1 MSQGN
6 APRPLSFY
14 KWFVGLTCLLAIFME
29 VLDTSVANV
38 ALSNIQGTFAAGTD
52 EITWVIT
59 SYLVANAVILPIAGW
74 LGNFFGRKRLYLT
87 CLGIFTLA
95 SLGSG
100 AAQSLSF
107 LILMRVIQGLAG
119 GAMVPLSQA
128 ITFEAF
134 PAEEQGYAAAIYG
147 IGAIC
152 GPILGP
158 LLGGWITDNWSWPWI
173 FYINIPV
180 GIIAFT
186 LGMVFLKDPAYL
198 EKPKGRVDY
207 WSFLFIAVGLGC
219 LEVFLNRGERY
230 DWLASNFVKV
240 FLGLAVLGIVL
251 FIWRS
256 LTAKNPLVDIRIF
269 KLPEF
274 ASGMFLIFMAGVG
287 MYGTFVCLPIF
298 VQSLLN
304 FTPTWAGI
312 ILAPSGVTSMLAMG
326 LAGYLVGKVHV
337 RVLVGAGFAC
347 MSYGCYLLTRVG
359 LASDVRSMAVAMCVF
374 GFGMGLVLV
383 PIASESIRRIPPELV
398 GTATGMFN
406 LMRNE
411 GGSVG
416 IAICATLLAQRSQFH
431 HARLAEHVNLF
442 NGILQHHAVGL
453 VNGLFPRAGL
463 DPTSLPSLAAGL
475 LGAEVTRQAYLL
487 SFLDV
492 FAFLAAAL
500 ALSLPFV
507 MLMKH
512 FKSDGTARRMPH

>member
-1 MSQGN
+1 MS
-6 APRPLSFY
+6 APGGSY
-14 KWFVGLTCLLAIFME
+14 KWLVGFTCLLGIFME

-38 ALSNIQGTFAAGTD
+38 ALSNIQGSFAAGTD
-52 EITWVIT
+52 EVTWVIT
-59 SYLVANAVILPIAGW
+59 SYLVANAIILPITGW

-107 LILMRVIQGLAG
+107 LIFMRVVQGLAG

-134 PAEEQGYAAAIYG
+134 PSEEQGYAAAIYG

-180 GIIAFT
+180 GLVAFVAA
-186 LGMVFLKDPAYL
+186 MAFVKDPSYL

-207 WSFLFIAVGLGC
+207 WSLLFIAVGLGC
-219 LEVFLNRGERY
+219 LELFLNRGERY
-230 DWLASNFVKV
+230 DWFASTIVQV
-240 FLGLAVLGIVL
+240 FLGLAVLGIAL

-256 LTAKNPLVDIRIF
+256 LTAENPLVDLRIF
-269 KLPEF
+269 RLPEF
-274 ASGMFLIFMAGVG
+274 SGGMALIFVAGMG
-287 MYGTFVCLPIF
+287 MYGTFICVPIF
-298 VQSLLN
+298 VQTFLH

-312 ILAPSGVTSMLAMG
+312 VLAPAGACSMLAMA
-326 LAGYLVGKVHV
+326 LAGFLVGKVHV
-337 RVLVGAGFAC
+337 RILVGAGFVS
-347 MSYGCYLLTRVG
+347 MSAGVWLLTRISLSTDVAF
-359 LASDVRSMAVAMCVF
+359 LALAMCMF

-383 PIASESIRRIPPELV
+383 PIGSESIRRIPPQLV

-416 IAICATLLAQRSQFH
+416 IALCTTVLAQRAQFH
-431 HARLAEHVNLF
+431 HARLAEHVTMF
-442 NGILQHHAVGL
+442 NPGLQQRGVAL
-453 VNGLFPRAGL
+453 VRGFFPKAGL
-463 DPTSLPSLAAGL
+463 DPASMPGLAAGL
-475 LGAEVTRQAYLL
+475 VGAEVNRQSYLL
-487 SFLDV
+487 SFIDI
-492 FAFLAAAL
+492 FAFLAASLAVAL
-500 ALSLPFV
+500 PLVL
-507 MLMKH
+507 LMRH
-512 FKSDGTARRMPH
+512 FRSDGKHRPMVH